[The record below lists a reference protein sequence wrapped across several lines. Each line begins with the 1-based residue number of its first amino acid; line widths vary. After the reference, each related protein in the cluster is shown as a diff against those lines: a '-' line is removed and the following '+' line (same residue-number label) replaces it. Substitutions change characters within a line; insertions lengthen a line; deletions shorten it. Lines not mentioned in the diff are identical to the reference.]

1 MPESPLSAHLAADSA
16 CVIDFVSRRTP
27 APVLMARAERLAGG
41 LLGLGLAPGATVAL
55 FLPNT
60 PSALAVLF
68 ACLKAGLRPAVLDPR
83 ASAEEL
89 EAQLRATAPAAF
101 VTLDPARLFAKAWG
115 LLPACPNA
123 RLIVGRFAD
132 ELPRLR
138 GLLLPLVRGGGTATM
153 PEGAAVVPLRALDAA
168 PPPDVPGGVAD
179 ILLGSVSHDAADL
192 LARAAVIP
200 RPAQR
205 ERWLLGHP
213 LASAEGLAVV
223 LAALA
228 GPVDLL
234 LSAQLGE
241 RPLARLAGKAA
252 VTRTFAPA

>member
-1 MPESPLSAHLAADSA
+1 MPESPLSALLAADSD

-27 APVLMARAERLAGG
+27 APVLAARAGRLAGG
-41 LLGLGLAPGATVAL
+41 LLGLGLAPGARVAL

-60 PSALAVLF
+60 PSALAVMF
-68 ACLKAGLRPAVLDPR
+68 ACLEAGLRPAVLDPR

-101 VTLDPARLFAKAWG
+101 ITLDPVRLFAKAWD

-153 PEGAAVVPLRALDAA
+153 PEGAAVVPLRALDA
-168 PPPDVPGGVAD
+168 PPPDVPGAVAE
-179 ILLGSVSHDAADL
+179 ILLGSGSYDAADL

-200 RPAQR
+200 RPGPR

-241 RPLARLAGKAA
+241 RHLARLARKAA